1 MHQQQEREL
10 KTFQTEAAAAEFC
23 RRRNQGSRAMMVVV
37 DGPADDFV
45 CMTMRDAQDGEFMYL
60 VYF

>member
-1 MHQQQEREL
+1 M
-10 KTFQTEAAAAEFC
+10 KYFQTESAAAEYC
-23 RRRNQGSRAMMVVV
+23 RRRNQGRIGDLMVVV

-45 CMTMRDAQDGEFMYL
+45 CMGLRAAQDDDFMYR

>member
-1 MHQQQEREL
+1 M

-23 RRRNQGSRAMMVVV
+23 RRRNQGSRAMMAVV

-45 CMTMRDAQDGEFMYL
+45 CMPMRDAHDGEFMYR